1 MSDKEPEEQQNIVVE
16 VDEKPKTRKPR
27 KALSPEDA
35 EKRNKIL
42 AEGRAKA
49 HAMLRK
55 QKLPAKEAKLKKL
68 QEEIDSVKEPK
79 TDKKEIKVNDEPE
92 PETVVV
98 RKPNTRKQKKVVYV
112 EESSSSSEEEVIVRR
127 KKKSSS
133 RPAPAPAPA
142 PAPPPPPPRQV
153 FTKEQIEQRRKEQ
166 AEKIKKQ
173 KQQDNYMKSLFG

>member
-1 MSDKEPEEQQNIVVE
+1 MSDKEPEEEQQNIVVE
-16 VDEKPKTRKPR
+16 VEEKPKPRKPR
-27 KALSPEDA
+27 KQLSPEDA

-68 QEEIDSVKEPK
+68 QEEIDSVKEPT
-79 TDKKEIKVNDEPE
+79 TDKKELKVNDEPE

-112 EESSSSSEEEVIVRR
+112 EESSSSEEEVIVRR

-153 FTKEQIEQRRKEQ
+153 FTAEQIEQRRKEH
-166 AEKIKKQ
+166 AERIKKQ
-173 KQQDNYMKSLFG
+173 KQQDNYMRSLFG

>member
-112 EESSSSSEEEVIVRR
+112 EESSSSEEEVIVRR

-133 RPAPAPAPA
+133 RPALAPAPA